1 MRTFR
6 LFLLLAPIFAAA
18 ATSPARS
25 PAKPNILFILTDD
38 QAVDTIAALGE
49 AIPGAVS
56 VQTPNLDRLARSGT
70 VFRNA
75 VNMGAWNGAVCVAS
89 RSMLNTGRFLWPAE
103 SAEKAKYEA
112 EIKGG
117 RLWSQRMRAA
127 GYDTYM
133 AGKWHVEVSVPALF
147 QHVGTVRPG
156 MPGSRDSAYQRPREG
171 EPDTWLPWDEG
182 QGGYWKGGRHWSEV
196 LADETSGFL
205 KSATKSENPFFMY
218 IAFNAPHDPRQAP
231 QSFVE
236 RYPAD
241 QLGLPPNFKP
251 LHPLHEAMGLGPA
264 TGEALRDE
272 ALAPFPRTEHA
283 IRVHRREYYA
293 LVTHLDA
300 QIGRILDTLRE
311 QGLADKTVII
321 LTSDHGLAVG
331 RHGLMGKQ
339 SMYQHS
345 VRVPFLIAGPG
356 IPAGG
361 SIDARIYLQ
370 DAMATA
376 LDLAG
381 ADADGVDFKSIL
393 PLLRGGASESYD
405 AIYGAY
411 LDRRQRSIVAGDHKL
426 ILYPVAGG
434 IELFDLAADPFELN
448 DLSSRA
454 GTLPTQKRLFARL
467 REWQVRTGDTLDLTG
482 IYPGL
487 Q

>member
-1 MRTFR
+1 MKT
-6 LFLLLAPIFAAA
+6 LTPLCLAALLTAAA
-18 ATSPARS
+18 ASPAQV

-49 AIPGAVS
+49 AIPGAVT

-75 VNMGAWNGAVCVAS
+75 VNMGAWNGAVCIAS
-89 RSMLNTGRFLWPAE
+89 RSMLNTGRFLWTAE
-103 SAEKAKYEA
+103 AAEKARYRTEM
-112 EIKGG
+112 ENG
-117 RLWSQRMRAA
+117 RFWSQRMRAA

-133 AGKWHVEVSVPALF
+133 AGKWHVEAPAPELF
-147 QHVGTVRPG
+147 THVGTVRPG
-156 MPGSRDSAYQRPREG
+156 MPGSHKSAYQRPREG
-171 EPDTWLPWDEG
+171 EPDSWLPWDESL
-182 QGGYWKGGRHWSEV
+182 GGFWKGGRHWSEV
-196 LADETSGFL
+196 LADEAESFL
-205 KSATKSENPFFMY
+205 KSAAKSEKPFFMY
-218 IAFNAPHDPRQAP
+218 LAFNAPHDPRQAP
-231 QSFVE
+231 RAFVE

-241 QLGLPPNFKP
+241 QLGLPPDFKP

-293 LVTHLDA
+293 LVTHMDE

-311 QGLADKTVII
+311 QGLAENTVIF

-345 VRVPFLIAGPG
+345 VRVPFLMAGPG
-356 IPAGG
+356 IPAG
-361 SIDARIYLQ
+361 AANATRIYLQ

-376 LDLAG
+376 LELAG
-381 ADADGVDFKSIL
+381 ADAQGIDFKSVL
-393 PLLRGGASESYD
+393 PLLRDGAGESYD

-411 LDRRQRSIVAGDHKL
+411 MDGRQRSIVVGHHKL
-426 ILYPVAGG
+426 ILYPAAGAV
-434 IELFDLAADPFELN
+434 ELFDLAADPLELN
-448 DLSSRA
+448 DLSRRPDM
-454 GTLPTQKRLFARL
+454 LPTLRRLFGRL
-467 REWQVRTGDTLDLTG
+467 REWQTRTGDLLDLTG
-482 IYPGL
+482 QFPGL
-487 Q
+487 H

>member
-1 MRTFR
+1 MKPIP
-6 LFLLLAPIFAAA
+6 LIFLAAFLTAA
-18 ATSPARS
+18 ATSPAQI

-49 AIPGAVS
+49 AIPGSVT

-70 VFRNA
+70 AFRNA
-75 VNMGAWNGAVCVAS
+75 SNMGAWNGAVCVAS

-103 SAEKAKYEA
+103 AAEKGKYQR

-117 RLWSQRMRAA
+117 RFWSQRMRAA

-133 AGKWHVEVSVPALF
+133 AGKWHVEAPAATLF
-147 QHVGTVRPG
+147 DHLGTVRPG
-156 MPGSRDSAYQRPREG
+156 MPGSRASAYQRPREG
-171 EPDTWLPWDEG
+171 EPDVWQPWDESL
-182 QGGYWKGGRHWSEV
+182 GGYWKGGRHWSEV

-205 KSATKSENPFFMY
+205 KSAAKSDKPFFMY

-231 QSFVE
+231 RSFVE

-264 TGEALRDE
+264 TDQALRDE

-283 IRVHRREYYA
+283 VRVHRREYYA

-311 QGLADKTVII
+311 QGLAEKTVVI

-345 VRVPFLIAGPG
+345 MRVPFVIAGPG
-356 IPAGG
+356 IPAGRV
-361 SIDARIYLQ
+361 IDTRIYLQ
-370 DAMATA
+370 DAMATS

-381 ADADGVDFKSIL
+381 ADASGVDFKSL
-393 PLLRGGASESYD
+393 RPLLRGDSAEPYD
-405 AIYGAY
+405 AVYGAY
-411 LDRRQRSIVAGDHKL
+411 MARNQRSIVAGNHKL
-426 ILYPVAGG
+426 ILYPTAGVA
-434 IELFDLAADPFELN
+434 ELFDLLADPLEMN
-448 DLSSRA
+448 DLAARPDSLS
-454 GTLPTQKRLFARL
+454 TQKRLFSRL
-467 REWQVRTGDTLDLTG
+467 RKLQAETGDRLDLTATF
-482 IYPGL
+482 PGL
-487 Q
+487 K